1 MQNRKTDF
9 GSEALADTDNQRTAD
24 APRIAHGKLQ
34 SGGKGFSEQRSARL
48 SHDDGGQRT
57 RKQPD
62 AVQQAF
68 EARRHRFE
76 KRNRSGADDIPAPEN
91 HASRN
96 RDDSGHDDVN
106 NSPLLLCFFTT
117 EDSFTVMNVPFSM
130 SRHGK
135 ERRPCAGITR
145 YTFIR
150 LKRLLPLS
158 HTAPVSALDT
168 TQGTRFHKGHFISLR
183 FPPRRS
189 PDEL

>member
-1 MQNRKTDF
+1 MVVDSK
-9 GSEALADTDNQRTAD
+9 SQRLYAK
-24 APRIAHGKLQ
+24 IAKPISAVRPWQIPIIKEPPMPQ

-106 NSPLLLCFFTT
+106 NSPFIVMLLH
-117 EDSFTVMNVPFSM
+117 
-130 SRHGK
+130 HGRFIYGH
-135 ERRPCAGITR
+135 ECAFLYVKAREKRDVRAPALPGI
-145 YTFIR
+145 
-150 LKRLLPLS
+150 
-158 HTAPVSALDT
+158 
-168 TQGTRFHKGHFISLR
+168 
-183 FPPRRS
+183 RS
-189 PDEL
+189 YG